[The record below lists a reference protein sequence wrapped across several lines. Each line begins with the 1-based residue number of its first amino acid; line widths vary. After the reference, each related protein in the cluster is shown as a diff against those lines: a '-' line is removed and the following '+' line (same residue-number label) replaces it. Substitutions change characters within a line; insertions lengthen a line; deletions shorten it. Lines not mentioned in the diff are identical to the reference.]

1 MVCKG
6 NDLAIFYQVL
16 WQTGYISVH
25 KLPPADL
32 ADPSSRPTSFY
43 YAVRRR
49 QGLFKVLEPRCGKSA
64 VKVQP

>member
-1 MVCKG
+1 MSMVCKG

-16 WQTGYISVH
+16 WQIGYISVH

-43 YAVRRR
+43 AGGR
-49 QGLFKVLEPRCGKSA
+49 GFLKF
-64 VKVQP
+64 